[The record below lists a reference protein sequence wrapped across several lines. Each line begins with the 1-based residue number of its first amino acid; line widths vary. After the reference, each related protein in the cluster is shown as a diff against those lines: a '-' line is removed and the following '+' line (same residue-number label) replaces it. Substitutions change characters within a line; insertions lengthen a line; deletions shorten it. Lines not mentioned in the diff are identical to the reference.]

1 MKKMKKVL
9 AMIMAMAMIMGL
21 GLTANAANAKSTIT
35 ITNLAGTGTNTVEYY
50 KILEPDVKAE
60 SGYKFVEGVNVD
72 GFATAKAF
80 IEAGVEA
87 KKTALNSEK
96 TVLGT
101 KLTDGTVA
109 GTTWTANVEA
119 GLYAAFA
126 TNTSDKE
133 EPVVTYTNPMILSVQ
148 YDKATENGEGYDY
161 NVAAT
166 QDKNAVVAKFTSIPV
181 EKTGQD
187 ADGDDVVEI
196 GQKATYTI
204 KTFMPSEVE
213 SFELK
218 DTLTG
223 ATYDK
228 ETVKVT
234 IGGEEVE
241 LTEGMVTFDDA
252 KNTMTIN
259 LSSKL
264 AENAGKAVVVTYD
277 VTITGTEVNNTVQ
290 YDDGKHQTDE
300 STSTEQFY
308 TGSIKLTKYEDA
320 GNTPMAGAKFVVFK
334 KTEAGVRYAVVADGN
349 IKSWTAVKKDAT
361 RLTTN
366 EAGVIQVNGLNLGR
380 YSFEEVEAPDG
391 FTINIDKP
399 EVEVTRANTTAE
411 AELKP
416 AETSLNDTN
425 IIGLP
430 STGGIGTTL
439 FTIGGIVIMVAA
451 AALYF
456 ANRKKTEK

>member
-60 SGYKFVEGVNVD
+60 SGYKFAEGVTVD

-80 IEAGVEA
+80 IEASVDA

-101 KLTDGTVA
+101 KLTDGTVE

-166 QDKNAVVAKFTSIPV
+166 QDKNVVVAKFTSIPV
-181 EKTGQD
+181 EKTGKD

-213 SFELK
+213 SFKLK

-241 LTEGMVTFDDA
+241 LAEGMVTFDDA

-264 AENAGKAVVVTYD
+264 AGNEGKAVVVTYD
-277 VTITGTEVNNTVQ
+277 VTITGTEVNNTVE
-290 YDDGKHQTDE
+290 YGDGKHEANSNVT
-300 STSTEQFY
+300 FY

-366 EAGVIQVNGLNLGR
+366 EDGVIQVNGLNLGK

-391 FTINIDKP
+391 FTINTDKP
-399 EVEVTRANTTAE
+399 EVEVTRENTTAE

-416 AETSLNDTN
+416 AATSMNDTN

>member
-60 SGYKFVEGVNVD
+60 SGYKFAEGVTVD

-80 IEAGVEA
+80 IGASVDA

-96 TVLGT
+96 TDLGT

-166 QDKNAVVAKFTSIPV
+166 QDKNAVVAKFTRIPV

-204 KTFMPSEVE
+204 KTFMPSEVK

-241 LTEGMVTFDDA
+241 LAEGMVTFDDA
-252 KNTMTIN
+252 KNTMTID

-264 AENAGKAVVVTYD
+264 AGNEGKAVVVTYD
-277 VTITGTEVNNTVQ
+277 VTITGT
-290 YDDGKHQTDE
+290 
-300 STSTEQFY
+300 
-308 TGSIKLTKYEDA
+308 DA

-334 KTEAGVRYAVVADGN
+334 NTEAGVQYAVVADGN
-349 IKSWTAVKKDAT
+349 IQSWTADKATAT

-366 EAGVIQVNGLNLGR
+366 EEGVIQVNGLNLGK

-391 FTINIDKP
+391 FTINTDKP
-399 EVEVTRANTTAE
+399 EVEVTKANTTAE

>member
-1 MKKMKKVL
+1 MKKIKKVL

-35 ITNLAGTGTNTVEYY
+35 ITNLAGTGTNTVKCY

-60 SGYKFVEGVNVD
+60 SGYKFVEGVKVE
-72 GFATAKAF
+72 GFETAKAF
-80 IEAGVEA
+80 IEASVDDQ
-87 KKTALNSEK
+87 KTALNSEK
-96 TVLGT
+96 TDLGT
-101 KLTDGTVA
+101 KLIDGTVE

-126 TNTSDKE
+126 TNTSANK

-161 NVAAT
+161 NVATT
-166 QDKNAVVAKFTSIPV
+166 QDKNVVVAKFTSIPV

-187 ADGDDVVEI
+187 ADSDDVVEI

-213 SFELK
+213 NFELK

-241 LTEGMVTFDDA
+241 LTEGMVTFDDE

-259 LSSKL
+259 LTSKL
-264 AENAGKAVVVTYD
+264 DKNAGKAVVVTYD
-277 VTITGTEVNNTVQ
+277 VKITGTKVNNKVE
-290 YDDGKHQTDE
+290 YGDGKHEADSNVT
-300 STSTEQFY
+300 FY

-320 GNTPMAGAKFVVFK
+320 GKTPMAGAKFVVFK
-334 KTEAGVRYAVVADGN
+334 NTNDGVQYAVVKDGN
-349 IKSWTAVKKDAT
+349 IQSWTAVKGDAT

-366 EAGVIQVNGLNLGR
+366 RDGVIQVNGLNLGK

-391 FTINIDKP
+391 FTINTEKP
-399 EVEVTRANTTAE
+399 EVEVTRENTTAQ
-411 AELKP
+411 AELNP
-416 AETSLNDTN
+416 AATKMNDTN

-439 FTIGGIVIMVAA
+439 FTIGGIVIMVVA

-456 ANRKKTEK
+456 ANRKKAEK

>member
-9 AMIMAMAMIMGL
+9 AIIMAMAMIMGL

-35 ITNLAGTGTNTVEYY
+35 IKNLAGTGTNTVEYY

-60 SGYKFVEGVNVD
+60 SGYKFAEGVTVEGFETV
-72 GFATAKAF
+72 KAF
-80 IEAGVEA
+80 IDASEAA
-87 KKTALNSEK
+87 KKTALNSEN
-96 TVLGT
+96 TDLGT

-187 ADGDDVVEI
+187 ADGDNVVEI

-223 ATYDK
+223 AKYDK

-241 LTEGMVTFDDA
+241 LAEGMVTFDDA

-259 LSSKL
+259 LTSEL
-264 AENAGKAVVVTYD
+264 DGNAGKAVVVTYD
-277 VTITGTEVNNTVQ
+277 VTITGTEVNNTVE
-290 YDDGKHQTDE
+290 YGDGKHEADSKVT
-300 STSTEQFY
+300 FY

-320 GNTPMAGAKFVVFK
+320 GKTPMAGAQFVVFK
-334 KTEAGVRYAVVADGN
+334 NTAEGVQYAVVADGN
-349 IKSWTAVKKDAT
+349 IQSWTADKATAT

-366 EAGVIQVNGLNLGR
+366 EKGVIQVNGLNLGK

-391 FTINIDKP
+391 FTINTDKP
-399 EVEVTRANTTAE
+399 EVEVTKANTTAQ

>member
-21 GLTANAANAKSTIT
+21 GLTANAANEKSTIT

-60 SGYKFVEGVNVD
+60 SGYKFAEGVTVD

-80 IEAGVEA
+80 IEASVDA
-87 KKTALNSEK
+87 RKTALNSEK
-96 TVLGT
+96 TDLGT
-101 KLTDGTVA
+101 KLTDGTVE

-223 ATYDK
+223 AKYDK

-241 LTEGMVTFDDA
+241 LAEGMVTFDDA

-259 LSSKL
+259 LTSEL
-264 AENAGKAVVVTYD
+264 DGNAGKAVVVTYD
-277 VTITGTEVNNTVQ
+277 VTITGTEVNNTVE
-290 YDDGKHQTDE
+290 YGDGKHEADSKVT
-300 STSTEQFY
+300 FY

-320 GNTPMAGAKFVVFK
+320 GKTPMAGAQFVVFK
-334 KTEAGVRYAVVADGN
+334 NTAEGVQYAVVADGN
-349 IKSWTAVKKDAT
+349 IQSWTADKATAT

-366 EAGVIQVNGLNLGR
+366 EKGVIQVNGLNLGK

-391 FTINIDKP
+391 FTINTDKP
-399 EVEVTRANTTAE
+399 EVEVTKANTTAQ

>member
-109 GTTWTANVEA
+109 GTTWTANIEA

-264 AENAGKAVVVTYD
+264 GGNEGKAVVVTYD
-277 VTITGTEVNNTVQ
+277 VTITGTKVNNTVE
-290 YDDGKHQTDE
+290 YGDGKHEAD
-300 STSTEQFY
+300 SNVIFY
-308 TGSIKLTKYEDA
+308 TGSIKLTKYEDE
-320 GNTPMAGAKFVVFK
+320 GKTPMAGAKFVVFK
-334 KTEAGVRYAVVADGN
+334 KTEAGVQYAVVADGN
-349 IKSWTAVKKDAT
+349 IKSWTANKADAT

-366 EAGVIQVNGLNLGR
+366 ADGVIQVNGLNLGK

-391 FTINIDKP
+391 FTINTDKP

>member
-60 SGYKFVEGVNVD
+60 SGYKFAEGVTVD

-80 IEAGVEA
+80 IEASVDA

-96 TVLGT
+96 TALGT
-101 KLTDGTVA
+101 KLTDGTVV
-109 GTTWTANVEA
+109 GTTWTADVEA

-213 SFELK
+213 SFKLK

-234 IGGEEVE
+234 IGGEEVA
-241 LTEGMVTFDDA
+241 LAEGMVTFDDA
-252 KNTMTIN
+252 KNTMTID

-264 AENAGKAVVVTYD
+264 AGNEGKAVVVTYD
-277 VTITGTEVNNTVQ
+277 VTITGTEVNNTVE
-290 YDDGKHQTDE
+290 YGDGKHEANSNVT
-300 STSTEQFY
+300 FY

-320 GNTPMAGAKFVVFK
+320 GKTPMAGAQFVVFK
-334 KTEAGVRYAVVADGN
+334 KTEAGVQYAVVADGN
-349 IKSWTAVKKDAT
+349 IKSWTADKATAT

-366 EAGVIQVNGLNLGR
+366 EEGVIQVNGLNLGK

-391 FTINIDKP
+391 FTINTDKP
-399 EVEVTRANTTAE
+399 EVEVTKANTTAE

>member
-234 IGGEEVE
+234 IGGEDVE

-264 AENAGKAVVVTYD
+264 GGNEGKAVVVTYD
-277 VTITGTEVNNTVQ
+277 VTITGTKVNNTVE
-290 YDDGKHQTDE
+290 YGDGKHEAD
-300 STSTEQFY
+300 SNVIFY
-308 TGSIKLTKYEDA
+308 TGSIKLTKYEDE
-320 GNTPMAGAKFVVFK
+320 GKTPMAGAKFVVFK
-334 KTEAGVRYAVVADGN
+334 KTEAGVQYAVVADGN
-349 IKSWTAVKKDAT
+349 IKSWTANKADAT

-366 EAGVIQVNGLNLGR
+366 GDGVIQVNGLNLGK

-391 FTINIDKP
+391 FTINTDKP
-399 EVEVTRANTTAE
+399 EVEVTRKNTTAQ
-411 AELKP
+411 ADLKP
-416 AETSLNDTN
+416 AATSLNDTN

-439 FTIGGIVIMVAA
+439 FTIGGIVIMVVA

>member
-60 SGYKFVEGVNVD
+60 SGYKFAEGVTVD

-80 IEAGVEA
+80 IEASEAA
-87 KKTALNSEK
+87 KKTALNSEN
-96 TVLGT
+96 TDLGT
-101 KLTDGTVA
+101 KLTDGTVE

-161 NVAAT
+161 NVAAK

-234 IGGEEVE
+234 IGGEEIE
-241 LTEGMVTFDDA
+241 LAEGMVTFDDA

-264 AENAGKAVVVTYD
+264 VGNEGKAVVVTYD
-277 VTITGTEVNNTVQ
+277 VTITGTEVNNTVE
-290 YDDGKHQTDE
+290 YGDGKHEADSKVT
-300 STSTEQFY
+300 FY
-308 TGSIKLTKYEDA
+308 TGSIKLRKYEDA
-320 GNTPMAGAKFVVFK
+320 GRTPMAGAKFVVFK
-334 KTEAGVRYAVVADGN
+334 NTEAGVQYAVVADGN
-349 IKSWTAVKKDAT
+349 IQSWTAVKKDAT

-366 EAGVIQVNGLNLGR
+366 ADGVIQVNGLNLGT

-391 FTINIDKP
+391 FTINTDKP

>member
-1 MKKMKKVL
+1 MKKIKKVL

-21 GLTANAANAKSTIT
+21 GLTANAENAKSTIT

-60 SGYKFVEGVNVD
+60 SGYKFVKGVKVD
-72 GFATAKAF
+72 GFETAKAF
-80 IEAGVEA
+80 IGASVEA
-87 KKTALNSEK
+87 QKKALNSGK

-133 EPVVTYTNPMILSVQ
+133 EKVVTYTNPMILSVQ
-148 YDKATENGEGYDY
+148 YDKATENGEEYDY

-166 QDKNAVVAKFTSIPV
+166 QDKNVVVAKFTSIPV
-181 EKTGQD
+181 EKTGKD
-187 ADGDDVVEI
+187 ADGDDGDDVVEI

-213 SFELK
+213 RFELK

-241 LTEGMVTFDDA
+241 LIEGMVTFDDA

-264 AENAGKAVVVTYD
+264 VGNEGKAVVVTYD
-277 VTITGTEVNNTVQ
+277 VTITGTEVNNTVE
-290 YDDGKHQTDE
+290 YGDGKHEADSNVT
-300 STSTEQFY
+300 FY

-320 GNTPMAGAKFVVFK
+320 EKTPMAGAKFVVFK
-334 KTEAGVRYAVVADGN
+334 NTNDGVQYAVVKDGN
-349 IKSWTAVKKDAT
+349 IQSWTAVKGDAT

-366 EAGVIQVNGLNLGR
+366 RNGVIQVNGLNLGT

-391 FTINIDKP
+391 FTINTDKP
-399 EVEVTRANTTAE
+399 AVEVKRENTTAE
-411 AELKP
+411 AEFKP
-416 AETSLNDTN
+416 ASTEMYDTN

>member
-60 SGYKFVEGVNVD
+60 SGYKFVEGVTVD

-101 KLTDGTVA
+101 KLTDGTVE

-234 IGGEEVE
+234 IGGEDVE

-264 AENAGKAVVVTYD
+264 GGNEGKAVVVTYD
-277 VTITGTEVNNTVQ
+277 VTITGTKVNNTVE
-290 YDDGKHQTDE
+290 YGDGKHEAD
-300 STSTEQFY
+300 SNVIFY
-308 TGSIKLTKYEDA
+308 TGSIKLTKYEDE
-320 GNTPMAGAKFVVFK
+320 GKTPMAGAKFVVFK
-334 KTEAGVRYAVVADGN
+334 KTEAGVQYAVVADGN
-349 IKSWTAVKKDAT
+349 IQSWTANKADAT

-366 EAGVIQVNGLNLGR
+366 GDGVIQVNGLNLGK

-391 FTINIDKP
+391 FTINTDKP
-399 EVEVTRANTTAE
+399 EVEVTRKNTTAQ
-411 AELKP
+411 ADLKP
-416 AETSLNDTN
+416 AATSLNDTN

-439 FTIGGIVIMVAA
+439 FTIGGIVIMVVA

>member
-80 IEAGVEA
+80 IEASVDA
-87 KKTALNSEK
+87 RKTALNSEK
-96 TVLGT
+96 TALGT
-101 KLTDGTVA
+101 KLTDGTVV

-126 TNTSDKE
+126 TNTSDKD

-234 IGGEEVE
+234 IGGEDVE
-241 LTEGMVTFDDA
+241 LIEGMVTFDDA

-264 AENAGKAVVVTYD
+264 VGNEGKAVVVTYD
-277 VTITGTEVNNTVQ
+277 VTITGTKVNNTVE
-290 YDDGKHQTDE
+290 YGDGKHEADSNVT
-300 STSTEQFY
+300 FY

-320 GNTPMAGAKFVVFK
+320 GKTPMAGAKFVVFK
-334 KTEAGVRYAVVADGN
+334 KTEAGVQYEYAVVADGN
-349 IKSWTAVKKDAT
+349 IKSWTADKAKAT
-361 RLTTN
+361 KLTTN
-366 EAGVIQVNGLNLGR
+366 EDGVIQVNGLNLGK
-380 YSFEEVEAPDG
+380 YSFEEIEAPDG
-391 FTINIDKP
+391 FTINTDKP
-399 EVEVTRANTTAE
+399 EVEVTRENTTAQ
-411 AELKP
+411 AQLKP
-416 AETSLNDTN
+416 AATSLNDTN

>member
-101 KLTDGTVA
+101 KLTDGTVE

-234 IGGEEVE
+234 IGGEDVE

-264 AENAGKAVVVTYD
+264 VGNEGKAVVVTYD
-277 VTITGTEVNNTVQ
+277 VTITGTEVNNTVE
-290 YDDGKHQTDE
+290 YGDGKHEAD
-300 STSTEQFY
+300 SNVIFY
-308 TGSIKLTKYEDA
+308 TGSIKLTKYEDE
-320 GNTPMAGAKFVVFK
+320 GKTPMAGAKFVVFK
-334 KTEAGVRYAVVADGN
+334 KTEAGVQYAVVADGN
-349 IKSWTAVKKDAT
+349 IKSWTANKADAT

-366 EAGVIQVNGLNLGR
+366 GDGVIQVNGLNLGT

-391 FTINIDKP
+391 FTINTEKP
-399 EVEVTRANTTAE
+399 EVEVTRDNTTAQ

-416 AETSLNDTN
+416 AATTMNDTN

>member
-1 MKKMKKVL
+1 MWH
-9 AMIMAMAMIMGL
+9 GL
-21 GLTANAANAKSTIT
+21 G
-35 ITNLAGTGTNTVEYY
+35 
-50 KILEPDVKAE
+50 PDKMR
-60 SGYKFVEGVNVD
+60 N
-72 GFATAKAF
+72 
-80 IEAGVEA
+80 
-87 KKTALNSEK
+87 N
-96 TVLGT
+96 
-101 KLTDGTVA
+101 
-109 GTTWTANVEA
+109 NVEA

-234 IGGEEVE
+234 IGGEDVE

-264 AENAGKAVVVTYD
+264 GGNEGKAVVVTYD
-277 VTITGTEVNNTVQ
+277 VTITGTKVNNTVE
-290 YDDGKHQTDE
+290 YGDGKHEAD
-300 STSTEQFY
+300 SNVIFY
-308 TGSIKLTKYEDA
+308 TGSIKLTKYEDE
-320 GNTPMAGAKFVVFK
+320 GKTPMAGAKFVVFK
-334 KTEAGVRYAVVADGN
+334 KTEAGVQYAVVADGN
-349 IKSWTAVKKDAT
+349 IKSWTANKADAT

-366 EAGVIQVNGLNLGR
+366 GDGVIQVNGLNLGK

-391 FTINIDKP
+391 FTINTDKP
-399 EVEVTRANTTAE
+399 EVEVTRKNTTAQ
-411 AELKP
+411 ADLKP
-416 AETSLNDTN
+416 AATSLNDTN

-439 FTIGGIVIMVAA
+439 FTIGGIVIMVVA

>member
-87 KKTALNSEK
+87 KKTALNSDK

-101 KLTDGTVA
+101 KLTDGTVE

-126 TNTSDKE
+126 TNTSDE
-133 EPVVTYTNPMILSVQ
+133 GEPVVTYTNPMILSVQ
-148 YDKATENGEGYDY
+148 YDKATENGEGYNY

-241 LTEGMVTFDDA
+241 LVEGMVTFDDA
-252 KNTMTIN
+252 NNTMTIN

-264 AENAGKAVVVTYD
+264 VGNEGKAVVVTYD
-277 VTITGTEVNNTVQ
+277 VTITGTEVNNTVE
-290 YDDGKHQTDE
+290 YGDGKHEADSNVT
-300 STSTEQFY
+300 FY

-320 GNTPMAGAKFVVFK
+320 GKTPMAGAKFVVFK
-334 KTEAGVRYAVVADGN
+334 NTEAGVQYAVVADGN
-349 IKSWTAVKKDAT
+349 IQSWTADKAKAT

-366 EAGVIQVNGLNLGR
+366 ADGVIQVNGLNLGK

-391 FTINIDKP
+391 FTINTDKP

>member
-1 MKKMKKVL
+1 MKKIKKVL

-101 KLTDGTVA
+101 KLTDGTVE

-126 TNTSDKE
+126 TNTSDKD

-148 YDKATENGEGYDY
+148 YDKAAENGEGYDY

-234 IGGEEVE
+234 IGGEDVE

-264 AENAGKAVVVTYD
+264 VGNEGKAVVVTYD
-277 VTITGTEVNNTVQ
+277 VTITGTEVNNTVE
-290 YDDGKHQTDE
+290 YGDGKHEADSNVT
-300 STSTEQFY
+300 FY

-320 GNTPMAGAKFVVFK
+320 GKTPMAGAKFVVFK
-334 KTEAGVRYAVVADGN
+334 KTEAGVQYAVVADGN
-349 IKSWTAVKKDAT
+349 IKSWTADKAKAT

-366 EAGVIQVNGLNLGR
+366 EDGVIQVNGLNLGK

-391 FTINIDKP
+391 FTINTDKP
-399 EVEVTRANTTAE
+399 EVEVTRENTTAQ

-416 AETSLNDTN
+416 AATSLNDTN

-439 FTIGGIVIMVAA
+439 FTIGGIVIMVVA

>member
-21 GLTANAANAKSTIT
+21 GLTANAENAKSTIT

-60 SGYKFVEGVNVD
+60 SGYKFVKGVKVD
-72 GFATAKAF
+72 GFETAKAF
-80 IEAGVEA
+80 IEASA
-87 KKTALNSEK
+87 ADQKTALNSGK

-101 KLTDGTVA
+101 KLTDGAVA

-166 QDKNAVVAKFTSIPV
+166 QDKNVVVAKFTSIPV

-223 ATYDK
+223 AKYDK

-234 IGGEEVE
+234 IGGEEVK
-241 LTEGMVTFDDA
+241 LTEEMVTFDDE
-252 KNTMTIN
+252 KNTMTID
-259 LSSKL
+259 LSSEL
-264 AENAGKAVVVTYD
+264 DGNAGKAVVVTYD
-277 VTITGTEVNNTVQ
+277 VTITGTKVNNTVE
-290 YDDGKHQTDE
+290 YGDGKHEANSNVT
-300 STSTEQFY
+300 FY

-320 GNTPMAGAKFVVFK
+320 GKTPMAGAKFVVFK
-334 KTEAGVRYAVVADGN
+334 NTDDGLQYAVVEDGN
-349 IKSWTAVKKDAT
+349 IKSWTADKATAT
-361 RLTTN
+361 RLTTS
-366 EAGVIQVNGLNLGR
+366 EGGVIQVNGLNLGK

-391 FTINIDKP
+391 FTINTKKP
-399 EVEVTRANTTAE
+399 EVEVTRENTTAE

-416 AETSLNDTN
+416 AATTMNDTN

-439 FTIGGIVIMVAA
+439 FTIGGIVIMVVA

>member
-60 SGYKFVEGVNVD
+60 SGYKFAEGVTVD

-80 IEAGVEA
+80 IGASVDA

-96 TVLGT
+96 TDLGT

-264 AENAGKAVVVTYD
+264 VGNEGKAVVVTYD
-277 VTITGTEVNNTVQ
+277 VTITGTEVNNTVE
-290 YDDGKHQTDE
+290 YGDGKHEADSNVT
-300 STSTEQFY
+300 FY

-320 GNTPMAGAKFVVFK
+320 GKTPMAGAKFVVFK
-334 KTEAGVRYAVVADGN
+334 NTEAGVQYAVVADGN
-349 IKSWTAVKKDAT
+349 IQSWTADKATAT
-361 RLTTN
+361 RLTTD
-366 EAGVIQVNGLNLGR
+366 EYGVIQVNGLNLGT

-391 FTINIDKP
+391 FTINTEKP
-399 EVEVTRANTTAE
+399 EVEVTRDNTTAQ

-416 AETSLNDTN
+416 AATTMNDTN

>member
-1 MKKMKKVL
+1 MKKIKKVL

-60 SGYKFVEGVNVD
+60 SGYKFADGVTVD
-72 GFATAKAF
+72 GFETAKAF
-80 IEAGVEA
+80 IGAGVA
-87 KKTALNSEK
+87 AQKTALNSGK
-96 TVLGT
+96 TVLGA

-133 EPVVTYTNPMILSVQ
+133 AVVTYTNPMILSVQ
-148 YDKATENGEGYDY
+148 YDKATENGEGYNY

-166 QDKNAVVAKFTSIPV
+166 QDENVVVAKFTSIPV

-223 ATYDK
+223 AKYDK
-228 ETVKVT
+228 DTVKVT
-234 IGGEEVE
+234 IGGEDVD
-241 LTEGMVTFDDA
+241 LIEGMVTFDDA
-252 KNTMTIN
+252 NNTMTIN
-259 LSSKL
+259 LTSKL
-264 AENAGKAVVVTYD
+264 DENAGKAVVVTYD
-277 VTITGTEVNNTVQ
+277 VTITGTKVNNTVV
-290 YDDGKHQTDE
+290 YGDGKHEADSNVT
-300 STSTEQFY
+300 FY

-320 GNTPMAGAKFVVFK
+320 GKTPMADAKFVVFK
-334 KTEAGVRYAVVADGN
+334 NTDDGVQYAVVKDGN
-349 IKSWTAVKKDAT
+349 IQSWTADKATAT

-366 EAGVIQVNGLNLGR
+366 EDGVIQVDGLNLGT
-380 YSFEEVEAPDG
+380 YSFEEIEAPDG
-391 FTINIDKP
+391 FTINTEKP

-411 AELKP
+411 AVLKP
-416 AETSLNDTN
+416 AATTMNDTN

-439 FTIGGIVIMVAA
+439 FTIGGIVIMVVA

>member
-1 MKKMKKVL
+1 MKKIKKVL

-60 SGYKFVEGVNVD
+60 SGYKFAEGVTVD
-72 GFATAKAF
+72 GFETAKAF

-166 QDKNAVVAKFTSIPV
+166 QDKNVVVAKFTSIPV
-181 EKTGQD
+181 EKTGKD

-264 AENAGKAVVVTYD
+264 VGNEGKAVVVTYD
-277 VTITGTEVNNTVQ
+277 VTITGTEVNNTVE
-290 YDDGKHQTDE
+290 YGDGKHEADSNVT
-300 STSTEQFY
+300 FY
-308 TGSIKLTKYEDA
+308 TGSIKLTKYKDA
-320 GNTPMAGAKFVVFK
+320 GKTPMAGAKFVVFK
-334 KTEAGVRYAVVADGN
+334 NTEAGVQYAVVADGN
-349 IKSWTAVKKDAT
+349 IQSWTADKAKAT

-366 EAGVIQVNGLNLGR
+366 EDGVIQVNGLNLGT

-391 FTINIDKP
+391 FTINTDKP
-399 EVEVTRANTTAE
+399 EVEVTRENTTAQ

-416 AETSLNDTN
+416 AATSLNDTN

-439 FTIGGIVIMVAA
+439 FTIGGIVIMVVA

>member
-80 IEAGVEA
+80 IEASVDA
-87 KKTALNSEK
+87 RKTALNSEK
-96 TVLGT
+96 TALGT
-101 KLTDGTVA
+101 KLTDGTVV

-126 TNTSDKE
+126 TNTSDKD

-213 SFELK
+213 TFTLA
-218 DTLTG
+218 DALTG

-234 IGGEEVE
+234 IGGEPVV
-241 LTEGMVTFDDA
+241 LADGMVTFDDA

-264 AENAGKAVVVTYD
+264 DGNEGKAVVVTYD
-277 VTITGTEVNNTVQ
+277 VTITGTKVNNTVE
-290 YDDGKHQTDE
+290 YGDGKHEADSNVT
-300 STSTEQFY
+300 FY

-320 GNTPMAGAKFVVFK
+320 GKTPMAGAKFVVFK
-334 KTEAGVRYAVVADGN
+334 NTDAGVQYAVVVNGN
-349 IKSWTAVKKDAT
+349 IQSWTAAKKDAT

-366 EAGVIQVNGLNLGR
+366 AAGVIQVNGLNLGT

-391 FTINIDKP
+391 FTINTDKP
-399 EVEVTRANTTAE
+399 EVEVKRENTTAE

-430 STGGIGTTL
+430 STGGIGTTI

>member
-21 GLTANAANAKSTIT
+21 GLTANAENAKSTIT

-60 SGYKFVEGVNVD
+60 SGYKFVEGVTVD

-80 IEAGVEA
+80 IEASVDA
-87 KKTALNSEK
+87 RKTALNSEK
-96 TVLGT
+96 TALGT
-101 KLTDGTVA
+101 KLTDGTVV

-126 TNTSDKE
+126 TNTSE
-133 EPVVTYTNPMILSVQ
+133 EGEPVVTYTNPMILSVQ
-148 YDKATENGEGYDY
+148 YDKATENGEGYNY

-166 QDKNAVVAKFTSIPV
+166 QDKNVVVAKFTRIPV

-234 IGGEEVE
+234 IGGEEVA
-241 LTEGMVTFDDA
+241 LAEGMVTFDKA

-264 AENAGKAVVVTYD
+264 AGNAGKAVVVTYD
-277 VTITGTEVNNTVQ
+277 VTITGTKVNNTVE
-290 YDDGKHQTDE
+290 YGDGKHEADSNVT
-300 STSTEQFY
+300 FY

-320 GNTPMAGAKFVVFK
+320 GKTPMAGAKFVVFK
-334 KTEAGVRYAVVADGN
+334 NTKAGVQYAVVADGN
-349 IKSWTAVKKDAT
+349 IQSWTADKAKAT

-366 EAGVIQVNGLNLGR
+366 AYGVIQVNGLNLGK

-391 FTINIDKP
+391 FTINTDKP
-399 EVEVTRANTTAE
+399 EVEVIRANTTAE

>member
-101 KLTDGTVA
+101 KLTDGTVE

-234 IGGEEVE
+234 IGGEDVE

-264 AENAGKAVVVTYD
+264 GGNEGKAVVVTYD
-277 VTITGTEVNNTVQ
+277 VTITGTKVNNTVE
-290 YDDGKHQTDE
+290 YGDGKHEAD
-300 STSTEQFY
+300 SNVIFY
-308 TGSIKLTKYEDA
+308 TGSIKLTKYEDE
-320 GNTPMAGAKFVVFK
+320 GKTPMAGAKFVVFK
-334 KTEAGVRYAVVADGN
+334 KTEAGVQYAVVADGN
-349 IKSWTAVKKDAT
+349 IKSWTANKADAT

-366 EAGVIQVNGLNLGR
+366 GDGVIQVNGLNLGK

-391 FTINIDKP
+391 FTINTDKP